1 MPKKKSKQRDNN
13 GRFIII
19 LMTSGPSTPERCA
32 TPFFIAS
39 LLASMDAKVKI
50 FLTMEAVQLAVKNVA
65 DTLVAK
71 KGGKSILHFMRE
83 AKDLGVNIH
92 LCTPALPGYDIN
104 GADDII
110 EEVDEL
116 SSGGVL
122 ADLIISCDKVI
133 SF

>member
-1 MPKKKSKQRDNN
+1 MSDNTAKETDN
-13 GRFIII
+13 DGCFIII

-50 FLTMEAVQLAVKNVA
+50 FLTMEAVRLAVKDVA

-71 KGGKSILHFMRE
+71 KGGKTIIEFIRE
-83 AKDLGVNIH
+83 AKEVGVNIYMC
-92 LCTPALPGYDIN
+92 LPALPGFDIN
-104 GADDII
+104 ATEDII
-110 EEVDEL
+110 EEIDEFA
-116 SSGGVL
+116 SGGVL
-122 ADLIISCDKVI
+122 ADLLISCDKVI

>member
-1 MPKKKSKQRDNN
+1 MLDKTAKETDND
-13 GRFIII
+13 GRSIII

-39 LLASMDAKVKI
+39 LLASMDAKVQI
-50 FLTMEAVQLAVKNVA
+50 FLTMEAVRLAVKDVA
-65 DTLVAK
+65 DTLVAR
-71 KGGKSILHFMRE
+71 KGGKTIIEFMRE
-83 AKDLGVNIH
+83 AKELGVKIH
-92 LCTPALPGYDIN
+92 MCLPALPGFDIN
-104 GADDII
+104 VSKDVIA
-110 EEVDEL
+110 EVDEL